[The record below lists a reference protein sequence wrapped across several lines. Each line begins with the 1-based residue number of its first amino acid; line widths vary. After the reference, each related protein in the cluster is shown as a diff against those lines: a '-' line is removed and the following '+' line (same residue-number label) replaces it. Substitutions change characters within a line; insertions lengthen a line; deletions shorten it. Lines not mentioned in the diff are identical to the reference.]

1 MWIRVDHHHA
11 AMPSSN
17 AEREPVPVAN
27 NAERALPDTWRA
39 GAGRTE
45 G

>member
-11 AMPSSN
+11 AMRSSN

-27 NAERALPDTWRA
+27 NAERALPDTWRD